1 MVTGTG
7 QDPDW
12 KVLGRLPL
20 GNDLDLSPGERGRVN
35 QAGRGSGGRL
45 DRRNSPDEGCR
56 GRRGTERRSMESRGQ
71 GHRGRIDED
80 EKVGDWVGTD

>member
-1 MVTGTG
+1 MT
-7 QDPDW
+7 
-12 KVLGRLPL
+12 
-20 GNDLDLSPGERGRVN
+20 LDLSPGERGRVN

-80 EKVGDWVGTD
+80 EKVSPYPDDPNVIYFSSCIINRLWDHVV